1 MLSERSAPGMEDA
14 LCDVSR
20 KAKCIQNR
28 QNPRVHCY
36 LANSGEDI
44 GRLRS
49 LDTHSERDLQ
59 MQPSA
64 IDVGLDF
71 MALRRGVNSG
81 LCKQRSYPRAAKA
94 NSNVKG
100 KKRTCWAKSKS
111 DLVATKSV
119 GI

>member
-1 MLSERSAPGMEDA
+1 MRCATSAGKPNAFNKIGY
-14 LCDVSR
+14 
-20 KAKCIQNR
+20 
-28 QNPRVHCY
+28 PRVHCY
-36 LANSGEDI
+36 LANRGEDI

-59 MQPSA
+59 MQPPT

-71 MALRRGVNSG
+71 MALQRGVNFW
-81 LCKQRSYPRAAKA
+81 LYKQQPYPRAAEA
-94 NSNVKG
+94 NSNLKGKG